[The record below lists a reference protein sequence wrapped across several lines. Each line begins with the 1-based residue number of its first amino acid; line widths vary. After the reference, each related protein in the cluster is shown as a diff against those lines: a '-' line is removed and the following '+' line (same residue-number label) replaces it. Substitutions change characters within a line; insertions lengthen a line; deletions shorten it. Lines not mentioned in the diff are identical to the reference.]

1 MTRRVARGFTLL
13 ELLVALAIF
22 AVLATIA
29 YGALNSVLAARRAVA
44 AKGERLAA
52 LQTALMVME
61 RDVEQAVPRPV
72 RDELGDSEPA
82 LFGGGTGTVVL
93 GLTRDGWRNPLG
105 VARSNLQRVAYA
117 FHDGQLVR
125 ESWSI
130 LDRAPDTAAYS
141 EPLLDKVTAVEVRFL
156 GPDGQWTAYWPPQS
170 ATGQITVMPAGAA
183 GPPPRAV
190 EVSLDVEGWGR
201 ITRLFRVPG

>member
-1 MTRRVARGFTLL
+1 MRRAAGFTLL
-13 ELLVALAIF
+13 ELLVSLAIF

-29 YGALNSVLAARRAVA
+29 YSALNSVLTARKVVE
-44 AKGERLAA
+44 AKGERLAE

-82 LFGGGTGTVVL
+82 LGGGGTGTVVL
-93 GLTRDGWRNPLG
+93 ALSRDGWRNPLG

-117 FHDGQLVR
+117 FHDGQLLR

-130 LDRAPDTAAYS
+130 LDRAPDTQAYS
-141 EPLLDKVTAVEVRFL
+141 EVLLDKVTAVDVRFL
-156 GPDGQWTAYWPPQS
+156 GADGQWAGYWPPQTA
-170 ATGQITVMPAGAA
+170 ATQPGAVP
-183 GPPPRAV
+183 PPPRAV

>member
-1 MTRRVARGFTLL
+1 MSRRRAAGFTLL

-29 YGALNSVLAARRAVA
+29 YGALNSVLTARRAVE

-61 RDVEQAVPRPV
+61 RDVEQAVPREV
-72 RDELGDSEPA
+72 RDEFGDRQPA
-82 LFGGGTGTVVL
+82 LIGGGTGTAVL
-93 GLTRDGWRNPLG
+93 ALTRDGWRNPLG
-105 VARSNLQRVAYA
+105 LARSNLQRVAYA
-117 FHDGQLVR
+117 FNDGRLLR
-125 ESWSI
+125 ASWSI
-130 LDRAPDTAAYS
+130 LDRAPDSQPYS
-141 EPLLDKVTAVEVRFL
+141 EVLLDKVTAVDVRFL
-156 GPDGQWTAYWPPQS
+156 GADGQWSGYWPQQT
-170 ATGQITVMPAGAA
+170 AAGQAAGAQIA
-183 GPPPRAV
+183 LAMPPPRAV